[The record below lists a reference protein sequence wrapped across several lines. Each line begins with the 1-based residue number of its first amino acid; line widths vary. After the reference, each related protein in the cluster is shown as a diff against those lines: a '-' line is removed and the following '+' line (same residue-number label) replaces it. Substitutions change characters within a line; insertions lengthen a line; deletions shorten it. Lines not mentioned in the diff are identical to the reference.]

1 MRNPDILSTSNV
13 SLIDYGNQKTL
24 RIHLQKTIEK
34 LDNLI
39 IKIKTS
45 SNEDIVKINKVLNNS
60 FFIFFLYFLY
70 LKFKALDE
78 YKKHV

>member
-60 FFIFFLYFLY
+60 FFIFFSLFFL
-70 LKFKALDE
+70 FKIQGSR
-78 YKKHV
+78 

>member
-60 FFIFFLYFLY
+60 FFYFFSLFFIF
-70 LKFKALDE
+70 KIQGSR
-78 YKKHV
+78 

>member
-1 MRNPDILSTSNV
+1 LRNPDILSTSNV

-60 FFIFFLYFLY
+60 FFIFFSLFFL
-70 LKFKALDE
+70 FKIQGSR
-78 YKKHV
+78 